1 MNPKLKPI
9 EYLLIISMALHA
21 AAVFI
26 AILLIIFFR
35 RPVWPLFAGIN
46 DYGETFFI
54 SLPITLL
61 MPLFISLIFHCVI
74 SIAFIKMIQPKNIRI
89 QHLEILS
96 ILFIIFSVIISPI
109 VNYIWGQIR
118 FRLMNANL
126 SIDAW
131 LEYIIIRNRIMITY
145 IIQGISV
152 GILIIAVVMI
162 WYFCYIEKTKQKQ
175 LYIHADVPNE

>member
-1 MNPKLKPI
+1 
-9 EYLLIISMALHA
+9 
-21 AAVFI
+21 
-26 AILLIIFFR
+26 
-35 RPVWPLFAGIN
+35 
-46 DYGETFFI
+46 
-54 SLPITLL
+54 
-61 MPLFISLIFHCVI
+61 
-74 SIAFIKMIQPKNIRI
+74 
-89 QHLEILS
+89 
-96 ILFIIFSVIISPI
+96 
-109 VNYIWGQIR
+109 
-118 FRLMNANL
+118 MNANL